1 MDALSQLSIQ
11 DDYDLLHFKLPQ
23 PATPWMEN
31 TLNTIQQLSLF
42 ERIPFKDEPYAPHNH
57 SQI

>member
-42 ERIPFKDEPYAPHNH
+42 ERIPFKDEPYTPYGCN
-57 SQI
+57 QI